1 MMNSPNFASRTPE
14 LPEADQAHIQQ
25 KSIANWSPA
34 RRDFMKVL
42 GAGFGSLM
50 LANLSGCGGGDAVA
64 QGIPTSAENLRAQLL
79 TNEGFWNAVR
89 GRFVLN
95 PQKVFMNVGSGGSMP
110 QSVLTRFAAENQT
123 YAVESQSGYGHFLE
137 QRTAIARGTGT
148 LAGHGYGVE
157 PDELVISY
165 NTSDGMSKVLSGIP
179 WERGDVVITTNQE
192 HPAGDVPLGLA
203 VERFGVIVRRILL
216 PVGEGNVMLA
226 DGSMAP
232 HTAQLYHTLFRN
244 EVLTAQGQGQRVRAI
259 MWSSPTFVTGT
270 MLPIDQIMRVCKEFN
285 LISIC
290 DGAHLPGMMAY
301 NYGDLGVDFM
311 AGAGHKW
318 QCGPGSTGILI
329 VRNRARA
336 NAAASLPPFFPVVTN
351 SANTTLQ
358 AGSRPFLTG
367 STTQTVPWTERGAYD
382 IGHVLQ
388 SIGSMHVPLINAV
401 TQACLDW
408 DTIGRK
414 DIETYILGLS
424 DYAKARIAEI
434 WGAEALY
441 TPRDPALSSALTSF
455 NPFFGL
461 DDTRALVRRITA
473 TNATVA
479 FPPTVALVGLLAERN
494 LVVRFSIVPRLTAPN
509 TTVIELPIR
518 LSTHLW
524 HSPSQ
529 VDAALALIRSTAIE
543 IIAASTMALQ
553 NARPQMNHLRAG
565 AL

>member
-1 MMNSPNFASRTPE
+1 MLTAIFQKDVMTNSPNFVSRTSD
-14 LPEADQAHIQQ
+14 LSEADQAQ
-25 KSIANWSPA
+25 KAMASWSPA

-42 GAGFGSLM
+42 GAGFGSLT
-50 LANLSGCGGGDAVA
+50 LASLSGCGGSDAVA
-64 QGIPTSAENLRAQLL
+64 QVIPTSAENLRAQLL
-79 TNEGFWNAVR
+79 TNEGFWNSVR

-95 PQKVFMNVGSGGSMP
+95 PQKVFMNIGTAGSMP

-123 YAVESQSGYGHFLE
+123 YAVESQNGYSNFLT

-148 LAGHGYGVE
+148 LAGRGYGVE

-192 HPAGDVPLGLA
+192 HPGGDVPLGLA
-203 VERFGVIVRRILL
+203 VERFGVIVRRIRL

-232 HTAQLYHTLFRN
+232 HTAQLYNTLFRN
-244 EVLTAQGQGQRVRAI
+244 EVLAARGQGQRVRAI
-259 MWSSPTFVTGT
+259 MWSSPTFITGT
-270 MLPIDQIMRVCKEFN
+270 MLPIDQIMRVCKEFD

-301 NYGDLGVDFM
+301 NYADLGVDFM
-311 AGAGHKW
+311 AGAAHKW

-329 VRNRARA
+329 VRNRARP
-336 NAAASLPPFFPVVTN
+336 NAAATLPPFYPVVTS

-358 AGSRPFLTG
+358 SGSRPFLTG
-367 STTQTVPWTERGAYD
+367 STSQTVPWTQRGAYD
-382 IGHVLQ
+382 IGSALQ
-388 SIGSMHVPLINAV
+388 SIGSMHVPLINGVA
-401 TQACLDW
+401 QACLDW

-424 DYAKARIAEI
+424 AYAKARIVEM

-441 TPRDPALSSALTSF
+441 TPRDPQLSSALTTF

-461 DDTRALVRRITA
+461 DGTRALIRRTTA

-479 FPPTVALVGLLAERN
+479 ASPSSRLVALVAERN
-494 LVVRFSIVPRLTAPN
+494 LVVRNSTVPRITAPN
-509 TTVIELPIR
+509 TTVNELPIR

-543 IIAASTMALQ
+543 VIAAST
-553 NARPQMNHLRAG
+553 
-565 AL
+565 